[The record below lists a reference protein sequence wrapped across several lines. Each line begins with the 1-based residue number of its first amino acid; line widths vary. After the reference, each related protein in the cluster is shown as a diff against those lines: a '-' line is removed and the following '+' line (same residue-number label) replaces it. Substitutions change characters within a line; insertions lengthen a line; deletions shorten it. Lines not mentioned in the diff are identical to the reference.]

1 MTHFEELESMNKEID
16 MRPLRRLDLT
26 VREVDGE
33 ALVLD
38 RAAGKIHQ
46 LNETASYVWSCCD
59 GFSTV
64 VEIAQRYA
72 SRYGIAHKLA
82 LKDVTAAVSSFQS
95 FGLVSNARRP
105 HDNEEN

>member
-1 MTHFEELESMNKEID
+1 MTHFEEFGRMYVEIT
-16 MRPLRRLDLT
+16 MSPLRRPDLT

-59 GFSTV
+59 GCNTV
-64 VEIAQRYA
+64 VEVARRYA
-72 SRYGIAHKLA
+72 DHFGIAYKLA
-82 LKDVTAAVSSFQS
+82 LKDVTAVVSSFQS
-95 FGLVSNARRP
+95 LGLVSNARRP
-105 HDNEEN
+105 HDNEEE